1 MQPKNILLVEDNEGD
16 ILLTLEGLQESNKDH
31 KVEVVKDGKAAID
44 YLNRIGEYANAKPP
58 DLILL
63 DINLPKKTGIEVLK
77 YIKTS
82 EILKHIPVIMLTT
95 SSSTNDIRQAYLNY
109 SNCYITKPVE
119 ADDFIKAVKEIDN
132 FWTGLVS
139 LKPV

>member
-44 YLNRIGEYANAKPP
+44 YLNRIGEYANANSP

-82 EILKHIPVIMLTT
+82 EVLKHIPVIMLTT

-119 ADDFIKAVKEIDN
+119 ADDFIKAVNEIDN

>member
-1 MQPKNILLVEDNEGD
+1 MQSKNILLVEDNEGD

-44 YLNRIGEYANAKPP
+44 YLNRIGEYANAKSP

-82 EILKHIPVIMLTT
+82 EVLKHIPVIMLTT

-119 ADDFIKAVKEIDN
+119 ADDFIKAVNEIDN